1 MEVKLESHEMRRV
14 VVCTLRKLKLKLGRK
29 VGEARGRKNTAHTR
43 LGRRNRLS
51 KENTEKKLKRF
62 FFWQTKNVCQFDGGP
77 EFQGEEGKID
87 YRVCVRCCRFAR
99 CILMCAAVDSA

>member
-14 VVCTLRKLKLKLGRK
+14 VVCTMRKLKLKLGRK
-29 VGEARGRKNTAHTR
+29 VGEARDRKNTAHTR

-62 FFWQTKNVCQFDGGP
+62 FF
-77 EFQGEEGKID
+77 GK
-87 YRVCVRCCRFAR
+87 RRMCVSSTVGLNFGVRRENR
-99 CILMCAAVDSA
+99 